1 MQEYT
6 NHSDTTF
13 ALRNISFRVPGRT
26 LLHPLSLTFPAGKV
40 TGLIGH
46 NGSGK
51 STLLKM
57 LGRHQPPSEGEI
69 LLDAQP
75 LESWSSKAFARKVAY
90 LPQQLPPAE
99 GMTVR
104 ELVAIGR
111 YPWHGALGRFGAADR
126 EKVEE
131 AISLVG
137 LKPLAHRLVDSLSGG
152 ERQRAWIAMLVAQD
166 SRCLLLDEPTS
177 ALDIAHQ
184 VDVLALVHRLSQERG
199 LTVIAVLHDINMAAR
214 YCDYLVALRGGEMIA
229 QGTPAEIMRGETLEM
244 IYGIPMGIL
253 MSGLPLISR
262 RRLLTA
268 MALSPLLW
276 QMNTAH
282 AAAIDPNRIVALEWL
297 PVELLLAL
305 GIVPYGVAD
314 TINYRLWVSEPPLPD
329 SVIDVGL
336 RTEPNLE
343 LLTEMKPSFMVW
355 SAGYGPSPEMLARIA
370 PGRGFNFSDGK
381 QPLAMARKSLTEMA
395 DLLNLQR
402 AAETHLAQYE
412 DFIRSMKPRFVK
424 RGARPLL
431 LTTLIDPRHMLVFG
445 PNSLFQ
451 EILDEYGIPN
461 AWQGETNFW
470 GSTAVS
476 IDRLAAYKDVDVLC
490 FDHDNSKDMDALMA
504 TPLWQAMPFVRAGRF
519 QRVPAVWFYGAT
531 LSAMHFVRILD
542 NAIGGKA

>member
-177 ALDIAHQ
+177 ALDISVQAQ
-184 VDVLALVHRLSQERG
+184 ILNLLVTLQENHG
-199 LTVIAVLHDINMAAR
+199 LTYVLISHNVSVIRHMSDRVAVMYLGQIVELGDAQQVLTAPAHPYTRLLLDSLPAIDIP
-214 YCDYLVALRGGEMIA
+214 LEEGWALRKTDLPGNRTLP
-229 QGTPAEIMRGETLEM
+229 QGCFFRERC
-244 IYGIPMGIL
+244 
-253 MSGLPLISR
+253 
-262 RRLLTA
+262 
-268 MALSPLLW
+268 
-276 QMNTAH
+276 
-282 AAAIDPNRIVALEWL
+282 
-297 PVELLLAL
+297 
-305 GIVPYGVAD
+305 
-314 TINYRLWVSEPPLPD
+314 
-329 SVIDVGL
+329 
-336 RTEPNLE
+336 
-343 LLTEMKPSFMVW
+343 
-355 SAGYGPSPEMLARIA
+355 
-370 PGRGFNFSDGK
+370 
-381 QPLAMARKSLTEMA
+381 PLATHGCEVRQSLTI
-395 DLLNLQR
+395 R
-402 AAETHLAQYE
+402 E
-412 DFIRSMKPRFVK
+412 DGREIRRW
-424 RGARPLL
+424 R
-431 LTTLIDPRHMLVFG
+431 
-445 PNSLFQ
+445 SL
-451 EILDEYGIPN
+451 
-461 AWQGETNFW
+461 
-470 GSTAVS
+470 
-476 IDRLAAYKDVDVLC
+476 
-490 FDHDNSKDMDALMA
+490 
-504 TPLWQAMPFVRAGRF
+504 
-519 QRVPAVWFYGAT
+519 
-531 LSAMHFVRILD
+531 
-542 NAIGGKA
+542 

>member
-75 LESWSSKAFARKVAY
+75 LESWSSKAFARKVAYLPQQLPPASKAFARKVAY

-253 MSGLPLISR
+253 PHPAG
-262 RRLLTA
+262 
-268 MALSPLLW
+268 
-276 QMNTAH
+276 
-282 AAAIDPNRIVALEWL
+282 AA
-297 PVELLLAL
+297 PV
-305 GIVPYGVAD
+305 
-314 TINYRLWVSEPPLPD
+314 
-329 SVIDVGL
+329 
-336 RTEPNLE
+336 
-343 LLTEMKPSFMVW
+343 SFV
-355 SAGYGPSPEMLARIA
+355 Y
-370 PGRGFNFSDGK
+370 
-381 QPLAMARKSLTEMA
+381 
-395 DLLNLQR
+395 
-402 AAETHLAQYE
+402 
-412 DFIRSMKPRFVK
+412 
-424 RGARPLL
+424 
-431 LTTLIDPRHMLVFG
+431 
-445 PNSLFQ
+445 
-451 EILDEYGIPN
+451 
-461 AWQGETNFW
+461 
-470 GSTAVS
+470 
-476 IDRLAAYKDVDVLC
+476 
-490 FDHDNSKDMDALMA
+490 
-504 TPLWQAMPFVRAGRF
+504 
-519 QRVPAVWFYGAT
+519 
-531 LSAMHFVRILD
+531 
-542 NAIGGKA
+542 

>member
-199 LTVIAVLHDINMAAR
+199 LTVIAVLRQLGYSHEAISGYMSRAAVVATR
-214 YCDYLVALRGGEMIA
+214 HMEEQVGDVKLVRQMSKEKNALAGSRTFQYIA
-229 QGTPAEIMRGETLEM
+229 QRPGTK
-244 IYGIPMGIL
+244 
-253 MSGLPLISR
+253 
-262 RRLLTA
+262 
-268 MALSPLLW
+268 
-276 QMNTAH
+276 
-282 AAAIDPNRIVALEWL
+282 
-297 PVELLLAL
+297 ELLLMMNCL
-305 GIVPYGVAD
+305 GDAHHWSENTCWIFDAD
-314 TINYRLWVSEPPLPD
+314 FEYLCND
-329 SVIDVGL
+329 SVVQLVCTGARCRDYKL
-336 RTEPNLE
+336 R
-343 LLTEMKPSFMVW
+343 LLM
-355 SAGYGPSPEMLARIA
+355 AGVPEERIVC
-370 PGRGFNFSDGK
+370 
-381 QPLAMARKSLTEMA
+381 QPDEF
-395 DLLNLQR
+395 R
-402 AAETHLAQYE
+402 AAELLHYAPGDDVYILYGTDSLALSYKVY
-412 DFIRSMKPRFVK
+412 DHMKEEAARHAQD
-424 RGARPLL
+424 GA
-431 LTTLIDPRHMLVFG
+431 
-445 PNSLFQ
+445 
-451 EILDEYGIPN
+451 EKE
-461 AWQGETNFW
+461 A
-470 GSTAVS
+470 
-476 IDRLAAYKDVDVLC
+476 
-490 FDHDNSKDMDALMA
+490 
-504 TPLWQAMPFVRAGRF
+504 QA
-519 QRVPAVWFYGAT
+519 
-531 LSAMHFVRILD
+531 
-542 NAIGGKA
+542 